1 MISYSDGPN
10 GLRGTRDLPCR
21 VLVLVLSKGWQVVQD
36 SGTVYTD
43 ITQTAER
50 SIGAGRVAE

>member
-1 MISYSDGPN
+1 MDCGEHVTS
-10 GLRGTRDLPCR
+10 RAER

-50 SIGAGRVAE
+50 SIEAGRVAE